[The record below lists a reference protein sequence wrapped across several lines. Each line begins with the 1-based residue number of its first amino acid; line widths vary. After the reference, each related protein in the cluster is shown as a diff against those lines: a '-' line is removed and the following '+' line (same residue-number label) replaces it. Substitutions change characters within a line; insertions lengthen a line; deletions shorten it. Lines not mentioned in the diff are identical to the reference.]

1 MVKVVKTN
9 YPEVDHIFIYDN
21 ATTHL
26 KCAGNSLSA
35 HHMPKNTPKPGKNWL
50 VEIPEVGPD
59 GKSFQNPDG
68 SIKKIRVCMMDTVFN
83 SQPQSLYYP
92 EGHPCG
98 GVFKGITI
106 ILEEQGYDIHGK
118 KALCGGAKFNC
129 LPGAQ
134 DCCCHWMLFNE
145 PDFANVKSRLE
156 ELAENLGVQ
165 VIFLPKFHCELNPI
179 EQCWGFA
186 KRVYQLSPHSLCK
199 DHLEH
204 NALSALA
211 EVPLTSIQKF
221 AVKSHW
227 FIDAYSWGLNGRQAA
242 WAVRHYCGH
251 CTLPMGTLE
260 ELGEASIY

>member
-1 MVKVVKTN
+1 
-9 YPEVDHIFIYDN
+9 
-21 ATTHL
+21 
-26 KCAGNSLSA
+26 
-35 HHMPKNTPKPGKNWL
+35 
-50 VEIPEVGPD
+50 
-59 GKSFQNPDG
+59 
-68 SIKKIRVCMMDTVFN
+68 MMDT
-83 SQPQSLYYP
+83 SLYYP

-98 GVFKGITI
+98 
-106 ILEEQGYDIHGK
+106 YDIHGK
-118 KALCGGAKFNC
+118 KASCGDAKFNC

-145 PDFANVKSRLE
+145 PDFANMKSRLE

-186 KRVYQLSPHSLCK
+186 KRVYQLSPHFSCK
-199 DHLEH
+199 DYLEH

-211 EVPLTSIQKF
+211 EYVF

-227 FIDAYSWGLNGRQAA
+227 FIDAYPWGLNGRQAA
-242 WAVRHYCGH
+242 WATRCYHGH
-251 CTLPMGTLE
+251 CTLPMGILE